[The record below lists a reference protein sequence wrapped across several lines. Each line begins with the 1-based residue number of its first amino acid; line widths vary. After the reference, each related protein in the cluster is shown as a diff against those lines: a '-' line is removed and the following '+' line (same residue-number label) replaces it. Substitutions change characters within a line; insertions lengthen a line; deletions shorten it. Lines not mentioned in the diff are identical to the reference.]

1 MIDKD
6 YETLIPD
13 RTRDWLLQCVPCYI
27 ARDFAGYIFIIDE
40 KKKIGGMITLNGD
53 FLVYS
58 LDDKRPNLKE
68 KETNKIYKKL
78 LKSGFIYEGIQPFPE
93 LKQIPNNP
101 NNTFIIHDYLFQGV
115 E

>member
-1 MIDKD
+1 MIDEN

-13 RTRDWLLQCVPCYI
+13 RTRDWLLNCVPCYI
-27 ARDFAGYIFIIDE
+27 ARDFAGYIFTIDE
-40 KKKIGGMITLNGD
+40 RKKIGGMVTLSGD

-58 LDDKRPNLKE
+58 FDDKKPILSERKM
-68 KETNKIYKKL
+68 KKIYKKL

-93 LKQIPNNP
+93 LKCLPCSP
-101 NNTFIIHDYLFQGV
+101 TKTFIIHDYLFQGV